1 VRLGRID
8 AGSTLAHN
16 AVMFV
21 VATFNTLNLALP
33 HTAFY
38 DNAQPYGE
46 DEYGQRR
53 DWIGAQLDALGAH
66 VVAVQEVFHLRALR
80 EAVGASRWMKDAQI
94 IAPGIPEN
102 HASATSEAP
111 LKPRL
116 ALLSRLPVIESTL
129 HEQIAPEDR
138 VAPPGM
144 AAPERFSRPVL
155 EALIAGPAG
164 PIRVITVHL
173 KSKRPALLAEERESD
188 PAHHARGMARSLAIR
203 ASEALALRQI
213 IIQRLWRTREP
224 LVVLGDFNDLVT
236 SPTTVLVAATRFMR
250 GDESQRDCMLF
261 DAFDLQKMRQLPFA
275 GVQRRDTSFTHTH
288 EQVPET
294 IDHILV
300 SEEFA
305 PFSKN
310 AVGWVHRV
318 DYFNDHL
325 GLRRRGEREARIYS
339 DHGQVV
345 ATLHFHGTAPAA
357 SEPLS
362 IPTTPPNA

>member
-1 VRLGRID
+1 M
-8 AGSTLAHN
+8 AATLTHN
-16 AVMFV
+16 VLMFV
-21 VATFNTLNLALP
+21 IGTFNTLNLALP
-33 HTAFY
+33 HAAFY
-38 DNAQPYGE
+38 DNAQPYGD
-46 DEYGQRR
+46 DEYAKRR
-53 DWIGAQLDALGAH
+53 DWIGSQLDQLGAH
-66 VVAVQEVFHLRALR
+66 VVALQEVFHLKALR
-80 EAVGASRWMKDAQI
+80 EAVAASRWMKDAQI
-94 IAPGIPEN
+94 IAPGIPED
-102 HASATSEAP
+102 HSGATSEAP

-116 ALLSRLPVIESTL
+116 AMLSRLPVIEFTL

-138 VAPPGM
+138 IAPPGL

-155 EALIAGPAG
+155 EALIGGPAG

-173 KSKRPALLAEERESD
+173 KSKRPALLDDERESD

-213 IIQRLWRTREP
+213 IVQRLWRTREP

-310 AVGWVHRV
+310 ALGWVHRV

-325 GLRRRGEREARIYS
+325 SLRRRGEREARIYS

-345 ATLHFHGTAPAA
+345 ATLHFHGAAPATGMNLPATTAP
-357 SEPLS
+357 
-362 IPTTPPNA
+362 NA

>member
-1 VRLGRID
+1 
-8 AGSTLAHN
+8 LA
-16 AVMFV
+16 
-21 VATFNTLNLALP
+21 
-33 HTAFY
+33 
-38 DNAQPYGE
+38 
-46 DEYGQRR
+46 
-53 DWIGAQLDALGAH
+53 I
-66 VVAVQEVFHLRALR
+66 
-80 EAVGASRWMKDAQI
+80 
-94 IAPGIPEN
+94 
-102 HASATSEAP
+102 
-111 LKPRL
+111 
-116 ALLSRLPVIESTL
+116 LSRLPVIEFTL
-129 HEQIAPEDR
+129 HEQIAAEDR
-138 VAPPGM
+138 IAPPGL

-173 KSKRPALLAEERESD
+173 KSKRPALLEDERESD

-213 IIQRLWRTREP
+213 VVQRLWRTREP

-250 GDESQRDCMLF
+250 GDEAQRDCMLF

-310 AVGWVHRV
+310 ALGWVHRV

-325 GLRRRGEREARIYS
+325 GVRRRGEREARIYS

-345 ATLHFHGTAPAA
+345 ATLHFHEPAPAA
-357 SEPLS
+357 RPLAGS
-362 IPTTPPNA
+362 APTTAPDA